1 MSDRARTAE
10 EYVDLVKQVIFELED
25 MQAASA
31 WDIDELASENALVNV
46 LLEEMRELHASM
58 QQGEYLFGR
67 QELPFMRLLKG
78 VSNNDL
84 PFLRLFYII
93 NRTHTQGLDVPEE

>member
-31 WDIDELASENALVNV
+31 WDIDELASENTLVNV

-84 PFLRLFYII
+84 PFLRLFYMI

>member
-31 WDIDELASENALVNV
+31 WDIDELASENTLVNV

-78 VSNNDL
+78 VSNNDV
-84 PFLRLFYII
+84 PFLRLFYMI

>member
-31 WDIDELASENALVNV
+31 WDIDELASENTLVNV

-58 QQGEYLFGR
+58 QKGEYLFGR

-84 PFLRLFYII
+84 PFLRLFYMI